1 MMDHAIELRN
11 TAAWRQLP
19 IIAAIILW
27 LAGLGVLASNPNP
40 IPSLQLPIASGV
52 LFGGL
57 FSWLAYR
64 LTHNVTRASVEV
76 LDPRRSLM
84 IQGAYLMIFSVVVL
98 GWGLGAV
105 ADLALSERER
115 ALVVGAIKIVTMA
128 LIPLLMLRI
137 GGDAIAPL
145 FRSELP
151 RRRLIGLAVAFCCI
165 FLVVMALVTPSLGL
179 LKQLQ
184 PTVTQAI
191 LGAAIT
197 IIWVTFTAGVTE
209 EVMFRGVLQTRL
221 EAVLSSAA
229 ACLVVG
235 AVVFAVA
242 HVPGLYLRGDQAA
255 MMGVPVTL
263 PNAIAYAITVLGPP
277 GVFFGILWMRTRSLA
292 LLIVVHAA
300 IDVLPNVPEI
310 IELWL

>member
-1 MMDHAIELRN
+1 MELQA
-11 TAAWRQLP
+11 TAAWRQPP

-40 IPSLQLPIASGV
+40 NLQLPIASGV
-52 LFGGL
+52 LFGGV

-64 LTHNVTRASVEV
+64 LTRNVTRVTVEV
-76 LDPRRSLM
+76 VDPRRSLM
-84 IQGAYLMIFSVVVL
+84 IQGAYLILFSIVVL

-105 ADLALSERER
+105 ADVTSSERER
-115 ALVVGAIKIVTMA
+115 ALVVGGIKIATMA
-128 LIPLLMLRI
+128 LIPLLLLRI
-137 GGDAIAPL
+137 GGDAIAPV
-145 FRSELP
+145 FRSGMP
-151 RRRLIGLAVAFCCI
+151 RRRLIGLAVAFSCI
-165 FLVVMALVTPSLGL
+165 FLVVMALVTPSLGQL
-179 LKQLQ
+179 QQLQ
-184 PTVTQAI
+184 PTVTQAVV
-191 LGAAIT
+191 GTAIT

-221 EAVLSSAA
+221 EAVLSSAS
-229 ACLVVG
+229 ACVVVA

-255 MMGVPVTL
+255 MMGVPVSL

-277 GVFFGILWMRTRSLA
+277 GVFFGILWMRTRSLL